1 VTRCQLALDKMT
13 PFSAA
18 LLQRRLVDS
27 KQLHSQSFI
36 HSFILC
42 HCLLVAS
49 RLRPFV
55 TLFLMQH
62 RPHFKSPFLSVC
74 FRLGATLSR
83 RTPQHS
89 PNVLIAARRSA
100 FPPLSNVAQVLNV
113 ALHNISACMQR
124 RFAPTPTPVPRH
136 CMLPAAR
143 HFHFT
148 APTAHPLPTFITLF
162 QADCLPTLAA

>member
-27 KQLHSQSFI
+27 KQLHSKSFV
-36 HSFILC
+36 HSVP
-42 HCLLVAS
+42 LLAGRFSAPAVRNTVFQVA
-49 RLRPFV
+49 
-55 TLFLMQH
+55 
-62 RPHFKSPFLSVC
+62 LSVC
-74 FRLGATLSR
+74 VSSTWRDTFTSHSTTFSKRPDCRPSLRFSSSIER
-83 RTPQHS
+83 RTVFH
-89 PNVLIAARRSA
+89 
-100 FPPLSNVAQVLNV
+100 V
-113 ALHNISACMQR
+113 ALHNMSACMQR

-162 QADCLPTLAA
+162 QADCLPTLTA